1 MKFPPKKY
9 GKGKK
14 FSEFEA
20 SGQSFHFEL
29 IHEADEI
36 FACLEEVDML
46 ANMMEFLGYE
56 DAQGEEKKATWKDAY
71 KARLPNYVADGRAY
85 LSIKNSANE
94 TVALLAVDIN
104 DTEEGKITATLNS
117 FVVKESMQRKGF
129 GPLLMC
135 QTALLLAENDS
146 EKNRTIILHIPL
158 SQYSVEK
165 GNIQIYERIC
175 DKLRFTKKEG
185 MVESKPINSPTRSTI
200 YKEDRACK
208 VHVVDIDC
216 GLAQDITKP
225 TSIIRDGY
233 FLALENI
240 MQKLPRISAS
250 PKQVSK
256 LQADDKRLKKAAAA
270 DV

>member
-1 MKFPPKKY
+1 MKFPSEKY
-9 GKGKK
+9 GKNKR
-14 FSEFEA
+14 FAEFEA

-29 IHEADEI
+29 IHEASEI

-46 ANMMEFLGYE
+46 ADMMEYLGYE
-56 DAQGEEKKATWKDAY
+56 DAQGEAKKESWKDAY
-71 KARLPNYVADGRAY
+71 KARLPNYVKDGRAY

-104 DTEEGKITATLNS
+104 DTEENKITATLNS
-117 FVVKESMQRKGF
+117 FVVKESMKQKGF
-129 GPLLMC
+129 GALLMC

-146 EKNRTIILHIPL
+146 EKNRAIILHIPL

-175 DKLRFTKKEG
+175 DKLEFTKKEK
-185 MVESKPINSPTRSTI
+185 MVESKPITPPARSTI

-216 GLAQDITKP
+216 GLARDITQESAIK
-225 TSIIRDGY
+225 TGY
-233 FLALENI
+233 ALALENI
-240 MQKLPRISAS
+240 KQKLPRLSATS
-250 PKQVSK
+250 TAASE
-256 LQADDKRLKKAAAA
+256 LKEKTKVAAAA
-270 DV
+270 AVTS